1 MYGRILKILYE
12 KKVNKMPLLGWLLV
26 AVGGAVVLGYI
37 TLGVIGC
44 LKFWKSIENEGLDNM
59 CTRRLKRK

>member
-12 KKVNKMPLLGWLLV
+12 KKVNKMPLWGWIFLGIF
-26 AVGGAVVLGYI
+26 AGFIA
-37 TLGVIGC
+37 LGVIGC